1 MAQLTDE
8 QIQFIKS
15 QNLPL
20 SKFFDASGLLK
31 EERTRAMTALEI
43 PFYYGGA
50 ICKEGHSLRAKSGH
64 CIECD
69 TSRIAFQLRNS
80 ASGYVYIA
88 FSPSTRLIKVGY
100 SKLHP
105 QDRGAFLRNEAYG
118 NIRDWDVKKITHI
131 AKDAGKKEFLIHSAL
146 AKYQKTIKYEKG
158 RGNFVECREIF
169 DCPLNDAITV
179 FTSIAGHSAIPSI
192 T

>member
-1 MAQLTDE
+1 MARLTDE
-8 QIQFIKS
+8 QLQFIKS

-20 SKFFDASGLLK
+20 SNFFDASGLLA
-31 EERTRAMTALEI
+31 EERIRAMTALEI

-50 ICKEGHSLRAKSGH
+50 ICKEGHSLRAKRGH

-88 FSPSTRLIKVGY
+88 FSPSAKLIKIGY

-105 QDRGAFLRNEAYG
+105 QDRGSFLRNEAYG
-118 NIRDWDVKKITHI
+118 NIRDWDIKKVAH
-131 AKDAGKKEFLIHSAL
+131 AQKDAGKKEFLIHSTL
-146 AKYQKTIKYEKG
+146 SKYQKPVIYEKN
-158 RGNFVECREIF
+158 RGLFVECREIF
-169 DCPLNDAITV
+169 ECELDHAINV
-179 FTSIAGHSAIPSI
+179 FNSIINA
-192 T
+192 